1 MWKRPRMMRFI
12 LKHVPWFF
20 NSDSKILLASLI
32 WCCHTSPK
40 AGCRNIS
47 QADQPVCTSN
57 CQEMLNL
64 LMINVI
70 KSFFNSLSTPI
81 KFVPF
86 PDLILLTLPH
96 LAMNRF
102 STGINKFVSVE
113 FVISICTGIHAKHVN
128 IAPYF
133 FGSFLLTFMIS
144 GAEFYESEWIN
155 NSSSWKFC
163 PLFYVPNLPPKT
175 SADYTLLMTF
185 LMILFPHI
193 IQKPGFL
200 NWWSVTPLPEYPTLM
215 WHHSRIFLETM
226 KSYGSTIRWRRF
238 SLYVDLFSLPPIL
251 IILSSAKNGSN
262 L

>member
-1 MWKRPRMMRFI
+1 MWKRPSMMRFI

-102 STGINKFVSVE
+102 STGINKFVSIE

-163 PLFYVPNLPPKT
+163 PLFCVPNLPQRLLQI
-175 SADYTLLMTF
+175 TLCWWHF
-185 LMILFPHI
+185 L
-193 IQKPGFL
+193 
-200 NWWSVTPLPEYPTLM
+200 W
-215 WHHSRIFLETM
+215 
-226 KSYGSTIRWRRF
+226 
-238 SLYVDLFSLPPIL
+238 
-251 IILSSAKNGSN
+251 
-262 L
+262 